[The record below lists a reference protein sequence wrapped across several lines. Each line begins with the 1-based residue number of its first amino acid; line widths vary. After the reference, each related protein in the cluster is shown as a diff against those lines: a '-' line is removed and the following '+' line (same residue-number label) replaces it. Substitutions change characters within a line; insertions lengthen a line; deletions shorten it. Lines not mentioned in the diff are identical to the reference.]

1 MSVAREAQPSLGGR
15 TKDGSAMAILLWMT
29 LAQAGA
35 TLNQQ
40 GLGGLAPFFAS
51 ALRLDHAGLGVLYG
65 AIYLGSTLF
74 TAPSGLL
81 VDRYG
86 EKKIVLI
93 SGLAMGVAVALG
105 ALFASHLWLIA
116 CLFVFGCG
124 FAASSPAGGRAILRW
139 FTRNRGFAMG
149 IRQGGAPIGGTVGA
163 IVLPLI
169 ALHAGYRT
177 ALVAGGAFCALT
189 AIVAVWRYRE
199 PPGATE
205 RDAAPAQSLGTLLR
219 GMLRFV
225 VAPRSA
231 VVNVTAFLLACGQY
245 TAVAFIIVGLLHQG
259 ASAAIA
265 STSLAV
271 MMGSAAFARPLWGIA
286 SDRVFGGDRTVP
298 LALIGVLG
306 AVSLWALGGIHPGHA
321 NPFAALA
328 IGTGLGASVIGFTG
342 LITAVLAEI
351 GGVDAAG
358 SSLGVGLTFNYAAGF
373 VAPPLFGAMVDAHGF
388 PFAWRLLAGVLV
400 LAAVLVLTVRGRTEP
415 TGRAHPA
422 R

>member
-1 MSVAREAQPSLGGR
+1 
-15 TKDGSAMAILLWMT
+15 MAILLWMT

-35 TLNQQ
+35 TLDQQ
-40 GLGGLAPFFAS
+40 GLGSLAPFFAS
-51 ALRLDHAGLGVLYG
+51 ALQLDHAGLGVLYG

-93 SGLAMGVAVALG
+93 SGLVMGAAVALG
-105 ALFASHLWLIA
+105 ALFANHLWLIA
-116 CLFVFGCG
+116 CLFVFGSA

-139 FTRNRGFAMG
+139 FARNRGFAMG
-149 IRQGGAPIGGTVGA
+149 LRQGGAPVGGTLGA

-169 ALHAGYRT
+169 ALHAGYRA
-177 ALVAGGAFCALT
+177 ALVTGGAVCALT
-189 AIVAVWRYRE
+189 AVIAVWRYRE

-205 RDAAPAQSLGTLLR
+205 QGVAPVQSLGTLLR

-225 VAPRSA
+225 VEPRCA
-231 VVNVTAFLLACGQY
+231 VVNLTAFLLASGQY

-259 ASAAIA
+259 APPAIA
-265 STSLAV
+265 SLSLAV
-271 MMGSAAFARPLWGIA
+271 MMGTAVVARPLWGIA
-286 SDRVFGGDRTVP
+286 SDRIFGGDRAVP

-306 AVSLWALGGIHPGHA
+306 AVSLWALGGIDAGNASPLA
-321 NPFAALA
+321 VLA
-328 IGTGLGASVIGFTG
+328 IAAGLGASTIGFTG
-342 LITAVLAEI
+342 LVTTVFAEI
-351 GGVDAAG
+351 GGLGAAG

-373 VAPPLFGAMVDAHGF
+373 VATPLFGALVDARGF

-400 LAAVLVLTVRGRTEP
+400 LAAALILTVRRRPGP
-415 TGRAHPA
+415 TGSPHPA

>member
-1 MSVAREAQPSLGGR
+1 MNVARKAQSSLGRGAR
-15 TKDGSAMAILLWMT
+15 DASPMAILFWMT

-35 TLNQQ
+35 TLDQQ
-40 GLGGLAPFFAS
+40 GLGGLAPFFAND
-51 ALRLDHAGLGVLYG
+51 LHLDHASLGVLYG

-86 EKKIVLI
+86 EKTVVLI
-93 SGLAMGVAVALG
+93 SGLAMGAAVALG
-105 ALFASHLWLIA
+105 ALLPNHAWLIA

-149 IRQGGAPIGGTVGA
+149 IRQGGAPVGGTLGA
-163 IVLPLI
+163 IVLPAI
-169 ALHAGYRT
+169 ALHAGYRA
-177 ALVAGGAFCALT
+177 ALVAGGAVCALT
-189 AIVAVWRYRE
+189 AVIAVWRYRE
-199 PPGATE
+199 PPAANEAKE
-205 RDAAPAQSLGTLLR
+205 RSTQSLGTLLR

-245 TAVAFIIVGLLHQG
+245 TAVAFIILGLLREG
-259 ASAAIA
+259 ASPAIA
-265 STSLAV
+265 ATSLAV
-271 MMGSAAFARPLWGIA
+271 MQGTAIAARPLWGIA
-286 SDRVFGGDRTVP
+286 SDRIFGGDRALP
-298 LALIGVLG
+298 LALIGLIG
-306 AVSLWALGGIHPGHA
+306 AASLWALGGIRAGYA
-321 NPFAALA
+321 NPLAVLA
-328 IGTGLGASVIGFTG
+328 IGAGLGASTVGFTG
-342 LITAVLAEI
+342 LVTAIFAEI

-373 VAPPLFGAMVDAHGF
+373 VAPPLFGAIVDAHGF

-400 LAAVLVLTVRGRTEP
+400 LAAALVLTVRDRP
-415 TGRAHPA
+415 APRGRAQA
-422 R
+422 TR

>member
-1 MSVAREAQPSLGGR
+1 MSVAREAQPSLGR
-15 TKDGSAMAILLWMT
+15 TTRDGSAMAILLWMT

-35 TLNQQ
+35 TLDQQ

-86 EKKIVLI
+86 EKTVVLI
-93 SGLAMGVAVALG
+93 SGLAMGAAVALG
-105 ALFASHLWLIA
+105 ALLPSHVWLIA

-149 IRQGGAPIGGTVGA
+149 IRQGGAPVGGTLGA

-169 ALHAGYRT
+169 ALHAGYRA
-177 ALVAGGAFCALT
+177 ALVAGGAVCALT
-189 AIVAVWRYRE
+189 ALVAVWRYRE
-199 PPGATE
+199 PPGAHE
-205 RDAAPAQSLGTLLR
+205 NAAPTQSLGALLR
-219 GMLRFV
+219 GMSRFV

-259 ASAAIA
+259 APPAIA
-265 STSLAV
+265 AASLAV
-271 MMGSAAFARPLWGIA
+271 MQGTAIVARPLWGIA
-286 SDRVFGGDRTVP
+286 SDRIFGGDRAVP
-298 LALIGVLG
+298 LALIGLLG
-306 AVSLWALGGIHPGHA
+306 AVSLWALGGIHAGYA
-321 NPFAALA
+321 NPLAVFA
-328 IGTGLGASVIGFTG
+328 IGAGLGASTIGFTG
-342 LITAVLAEI
+342 LVTAIFAEI

-388 PFAWRLLAGVLV
+388 PFAWRLLAGVLI
-400 LAAVLVLTVRGRTEP
+400 LAAALVLTVRGKPAP
-415 TGRAHPA
+415 TGSPHPA

>member
-1 MSVAREAQPSLGGR
+1 MSVAPEAQPSLERR
-15 TKDGSAMAILLWMT
+15 TRNGSATAILLWMT

-51 ALRLDHAGLGVLYG
+51 ALHLDHAGLGVLYG

-86 EKKIVLI
+86 EKTVVLL
-93 SGLAMGVAVALG
+93 SGLGMGAAVALG
-105 ALFASHLWLIA
+105 ALFPSHAWLIV

-139 FTRNRGFAMG
+139 FTKNRGLAMG
-149 IRQGGAPIGGTVGA
+149 IRQGGAPVGGTLGA
-163 IVLPLI
+163 IALPLI
-169 ALHAGYRT
+169 ALHAGYRS
-177 ALVAGGAFCALT
+177 ALVAGGAVCALT
-189 AIVAVWRYRE
+189 AMIAVWRYRE
-199 PPGATE
+199 PPGAG
-205 RDAAPAQSLGTLLR
+205 DADGAPAQSFGTLLC
-219 GMLRFV
+219 GMWRFV
-225 VAPRSA
+225 VTPRSA

-245 TAVAFIIVGLLHQG
+245 TAVAFIIVGLLRQG
-259 ASAAIA
+259 APPAIA
-265 STSLAV
+265 ATSLAV
-271 MMGSAAFARPLWGIA
+271 MQGTAIVARPLWGIA
-286 SDRVFGGDRTVP
+286 SDRIFGGDRSLP

-306 AVSLWALGGIHPGHA
+306 AGSLWALGAIHPGHA
-321 NPFAALA
+321 NPLAILA
-328 IGTGLGASVIGFTG
+328 IGAGLGASAIGFTG
-342 LITAVLAEI
+342 LVTTVFAEI

-388 PFAWRLLAGVLV
+388 PFAWRLLAGALL
-400 LAAVLVLTVRGRTEP
+400 LAAALVLTIRRP
-415 TGRAHPA
+415 AATGRAHPA